1 MHRVLGK
8 PFTRYSVVTLG
19 AAVAAVSFLTT
30 LQLSAAPPQD
40 LMLFDRTLKGD
51 RLQVVPGAT
60 GEKQS
65 RPDPALPK
73 GCLAQSDGHR
83 DIFATEVPGRCV
95 V

>member
-1 MHRVLGK
+1 MGRVPAK
-8 PFTRYSVVTLG
+8 RYTGYSIVTLG
-19 AAVAAVSFLTT
+19 AAVAVVSFVTT

-60 GEKQS
+60 GAKRS

-73 GCLAQSDGHR
+73 GCLALADGHR
-83 DIFATEVPGRCV
+83 DIFSAEVPGRCV
-95 V
+95 A